1 MFNGSPLWPSVPSVV
16 SNRGDDMAIKVSIP
30 TPMREQAG
38 GNSEVAVSGATVKAA
53 LADLIRQHPAL
64 GPKLFDNGKIRPYV
78 NVFVN
83 DEDIRYLDEMD
94 TAVADGQLVALIPAV
109 AGG

>member
-1 MFNGSPLWPSVPSVV
+1 MPITVQVP
-16 SNRGDDMAIKVSIP
+16 P
-30 TPMREQAG
+30 PMREAAG
-38 GNSEVAVSGATVKAA
+38 GKAEVAVAGATVRAA
-53 LADLIRQHPAL
+53 LDDLVKQHPGLA
-64 GPKLFDNGKIRPYV
+64 PKLFDGGKLRPYV

-94 TAVADGQLVALIPAV
+94 TAVADGQVVALIPAV

>member
-1 MFNGSPLWPSVPSVV
+1 
-16 SNRGDDMAIKVSIP
+16 MAIKIQIP
-30 TPMREQAG
+30 TPMREQSG
-38 GNSEVAVSGATVKAA
+38 GNAEVAVSGGTVKAA
-53 LADLIRQHPAL
+53 LEDLLRQYPGLAT
-64 GPKLFDNGKIRPYV
+64 KLFDNGKLRPYV

-94 TAVADGQLVALIPAV
+94 TAVADGQTISLIPAV